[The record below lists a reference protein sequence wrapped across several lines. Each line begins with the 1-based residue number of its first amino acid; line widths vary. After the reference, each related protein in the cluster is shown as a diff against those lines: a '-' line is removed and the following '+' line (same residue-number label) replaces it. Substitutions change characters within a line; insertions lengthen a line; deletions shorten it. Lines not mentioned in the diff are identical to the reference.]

1 MNTRN
6 FSLPQLQNLPIEEA
20 RIVADALAVHAT
32 SRQIDSA
39 ASKLAALAEA
49 GLKGDR
55 QAYAAYQQLL
65 YVLSLSD
72 DVATAQTRRWLARA
86 IYRVEER
93 FMPAADLSRA
103 LSEEDFQKRLE
114 QEIAA
119 QSRERHPMSQ
129 YVFSGSASRAQ
140 LQVFLRHQW
149 FRTFRLYRDAAD
161 LLVNLT
167 DVDEAAALARY
178 LYGELGEEDEK
189 GSHPRLL
196 AKLLEAIGL
205 EADFQAV
212 STMPEEIAYLNNR
225 ARAFRH
231 AEVGWG
237 LAVFY
242 ITELV
247 VPGNHESSIG
257 PCSRPA

>member
-1 MNTRN
+1 
-6 FSLPQLQNLPIEEA
+6 
-20 RIVADALAVHAT
+20 
-32 SRQIDSA
+32 
-39 ASKLAALAEA
+39 
-49 GLKGDR
+49 
-55 QAYAAYQQLL
+55 
-65 YVLSLSD
+65 
-72 DVATAQTRRWLARA
+72 
-86 IYRVEER
+86 
-93 FMPAADLSRA
+93 
-103 LSEEDFQKRLE
+103 
-114 QEIAA
+114 
-119 QSRERHPMSQ
+119 MSQ

-178 LYGELGEEDEK
+178 LYGELGEEDERVRIRACWPSCSK
-189 GSHPRLL
+189 PS
-196 AKLLEAIGL
+196 A

-247 VPGNHESSIG
+247 VPGNHEKLYRA
-257 PCSRPA
+257 CSRPA